1 MTSFRVCGEAG
12 FQRRLKNALMRAC
25 ITGWNDVEIQGEVVA
40 KPKKNT
46 RRGGSG
52 ILAITNAGLT

>member
-1 MTSFRVCGEAG
+1 MASSRVWGEAG
-12 FQRRLKNALMRAC
+12 FQRRLKDALMRAC
-25 ITGWNDVEIQGEVVA
+25 ITGWNDVKILGEVVA

-52 ILAITNAGLT
+52 ILASQTLV